1 MLSLNYCS
9 RESSR
14 HTKILAG
21 IPPAS
26 SLKPQASVR
35 AAPALIR
42 TVLLL
47 VLLSQV
53 LAASEA
59 AAEPEPIA
67 HTAWGAQAEIFVEF
81 PPLVVGSAARFSVH
95 FTDLRNPERFLAVT
109 AGSAT
114 VTLQVEG
121 AQPITASTTAPRVPG
136 IFGVTIVPA
145 MPGPAKLVFSLDGPG
160 AKDSF
165 ELTTRVHS
173 TAEEVKPEVENEPPG
188 EKVAFLKEQQWQLP
202 FALALVT
209 RRQLGRSVHALGE
222 VRSKSGKEVRVHPPK
237 PGRLEPA
244 SGREWPVLG
253 QRVEAGE
260 TLAVV
265 LPPTSPEADRSYL
278 ELESRQA
285 AVELSWA
292 TQMVERS
299 QRLASQGAIPRQEL
313 ESARKQLELARS
325 RVETARKR
333 LEYLR
338 SRQEGNGPAGVRQ
351 REEYQL
357 RSPIAG
363 TLVAVQ
369 ATAGENVEEATTVFT
384 VIDLSRVWIVSRV
397 YEPDMEAARAAR
409 TASFKFLGEPR
420 AITLESLSGTLVTIG
435 DLVDARTRTL
445 PVVFEVGNPE
455 RRLKIGQFV
464 EVELETGNGE
474 ESVAIPDGAL
484 YDDGG
489 RDVVFLAL
497 GGESFLKRRVRV
509 GNRQRGFVQIVE
521 GLQAGDRVVTVGG
534 YEVYLQSVSRAI
546 PEHGHAH

>member
-1 MLSLNYCS
+1 MLS
-9 RESSR
+9 SS
-14 HTKILAG
+14 
-21 IPPAS
+21 
-26 SLKPQASVR
+26 
-35 AAPALIR
+35 R
-42 TVLLL
+42 TVLLFA
-47 VLLSQV
+47 LLSWF
-53 LAASEA
+53 LAASGP
-59 AAEPEPIA
+59 AAELEPIA

-95 FTDLRNPERFLAVT
+95 FTDLRDPERFLAVT

-114 VTLQVEG
+114 VTLHVTG
-121 AQPITASTTAPRVPG
+121 AQPLTASTTAPRVPG
-136 IFGVTIVPA
+136 IFGVTLVPTA
-145 MPGPAKLVFSLDGPG
+145 AGPARLVFALDGPG
-160 AKDSF
+160 ASDSF
-165 ELTTRVHS
+165 ELVTRVHS
-173 TAEEVKPEVENEPPG
+173 TPDEVRPETRPETRG
-188 EKVAFLKEQQWQLP
+188 EKVAFLKEQQWQIP
-202 FALALVT
+202 FASTLAS
-209 RRQLGRSVHALGE
+209 RRRIGRSVHALGE
-222 VRSKSGKEVRVHPPK
+222 VRSKSGKEVRLHAPR

-244 SGREWPVLG
+244 RGKDWPVIG

-265 LPPTSPEADRSYL
+265 LPPTSPELDRSYL

-299 QRLASQGAIPRQEL
+299 ARLDSQGAIPRQEL

-338 SRQEGNGPAGVRQ
+338 SRQEGGATTATGQ
-351 REEYQL
+351 REEYLL
-357 RSPIAG
+357 RSPVGG
-363 TLVAVQ
+363 TLVAVH
-369 ATAGENVEEATTVFT
+369 ATASENVEESTTVFT
-384 VIDLSRVWIVSRV
+384 VIDLARVWIVGRV

-420 AITLESLSGTLVTIG
+420 AVTLESLSGTLVTIG
-435 DLVDARTRTL
+435 DLVDARTRTV

-464 EVELETGNGE
+464 EVDLETGSGE
-474 ESVAIPDGAL
+474 ECVAIPDTAL

-489 RDVVFLAL
+489 RDVVFLEL

-509 GNRQRGFVQIVE
+509 GNRQRGFVQIVD
-521 GLQAGDRVVTVGG
+521 GLQAGDRIVTVGG